1 MKILRQTSIT
11 LILFLISLLE
21 NYLNTFISLNIG
33 IYIFFIALV
42 FLGTD
47 FFDQSNVIPIFFSGV
62 LYDSFFSTYYLG
74 LYSAIFLFVVIVSNY
89 LVSKFTKTNIVYFT
103 IISICLLIYK
113 FPIIFEFDINYWL
126 YNYLLSVFVNF
137 TIYLFLKRILR
148 INV

>member
-1 MKILRQTSIT
+1 MKILRQISIT

-33 IYIFFIALV
+33 IYIFFIALI
-42 FLGTD
+42 FIGTD
-47 FFDQSNVIPIFFSGV
+47 FFDRGIVIPIFFSGV

-74 LYSAIFLFVVIVSNY
+74 LYSAIFLFVVIVSNF

-137 TIYLFLKRILR
+137 TTYLFLKRILR

>member
-1 MKILRQTSIT
+1 MLVKVIEMLNSFILLLKHDLNLVKNRIYVY
-11 LILFLISLLE
+11 FL
-21 NYLNTFISLNIG
+21 
-33 IYIFFIALV
+33 FFIVLV

-74 LYSAIFLFVVIVSNY
+74 LYSAIFLFVVIVSNF

>member
-1 MKILRQTSIT
+1 MKILRQISIT
-11 LILFLISLLE
+11 FILFLISLLE

-47 FFDQSNVIPIFFSGV
+47 FFDQINVIPIFLSGV

-74 LYSAIFLFVVIVSNY
+74 LYSAIFLFVVIVSNF

-137 TIYLFLKRILR
+137 TTYLFLKRILR

>member
-1 MKILRQTSIT
+1 MKILRPASIT
-11 LILFLISLLE
+11 FILFLISLIE
-21 NYLNTFISLNIG
+21 IYLNTFISLNIG
-33 IYIFFIALV
+33 IYIFFIVLV

-74 LYSAIFLFVVIVSNY
+74 LYSAIFLFVVIVSNF

-103 IISICLLIYK
+103 IISICLLVYK
-113 FPIIFEFDINYWL
+113 SPIILEFDINYWL

-137 TIYLFLKRILR
+137 TIYLILKRILR